1 MEPLKE
7 EEEEEEAPEEP
18 AGEPG
23 DPGEEGDEA
32 ELENEGGED
41 AGEVLVDQG
50 LEERRKSR
58 VTLTSGTAPPSAA
71 ASARASA
78 TGARSVVHS
87 GLSRRRSSAALK
99 VMEGKYFLRA

>member
-1 MEPLKE
+1 MEPLK

-23 DPGEEGDEA
+23 DPGEERDEA

-41 AGEVLVDQG
+41 AAEVVVDQG

-58 VTLTSGTAPPSAA
+58 VTLASETAPPSAA

-99 VMEGKYFLRA
+99 VMEGEYFLSA